1 MPDLGFDLAE
11 IARLIRLVETRG
23 LSALVVEEEGKRLVI
38 RGESGALHHTAAH
51 GSGALEPA
59 DESDNNLESIAESDT
74 VAVVAP
80 IVGVFYRTPGPDD
93 PPFVEVGDQVESG
106 QTVGLLEAMKVFS
119 EIQVDQA
126 GTIVEIRAKNGE
138 LVRSGDCLLLL
149 RPHQT

>member
-38 RGESGALHHTAAH
+38 RGEYGALHRTADHDEA
-51 GSGALEPA
+51 ALEPA
-59 DESDNNLESIAESDT
+59 DDSDDNLEAAAESDT
-74 VAVVAP
+74 IAVVAP

-126 GTIVEIRAKNGE
+126 GTIVEIRAKNGQ